1 MPAAQAFPAA
11 AWKWFFCFAAEGQ
24 REGPVPGQPRQE
36 EVRVPRPLAKDTWAA
51 THAGVHLDIG
61 GDPPTLVRST
71 AHALQYQM
79 YTALNAAALWPAH
92 VNMYILKKNGAQG
105 KFCSFCTGHGSMHIT
120 ALAHMP
126 SVSCKL

>member
-71 AHALQYQM
+71 AHACSAISDVHSVKCSSIVAG
-79 YTALNAAALWPAH
+79 TREH
-92 VNMYILKKNGAQG
+92 VHFEKEWGTREVL
-105 KFCSFCTGHGSMHIT
+105 
-120 ALAHMP
+120 
-126 SVSCKL
+126 